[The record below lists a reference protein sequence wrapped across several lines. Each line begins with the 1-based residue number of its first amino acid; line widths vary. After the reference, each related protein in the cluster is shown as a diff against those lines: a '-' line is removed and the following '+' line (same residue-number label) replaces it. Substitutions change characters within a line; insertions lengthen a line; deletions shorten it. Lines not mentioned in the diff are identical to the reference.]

1 MANNITGKVIWLGQ
15 VQPLTAKSGKTYY
28 KVEFAIA
35 RNVFDRDTGDKTCD
49 LNDTPLLR
57 YLSEN
62 EAEVKS
68 IAMGDEVKVAY
79 ELRGRSYDKD
89 GVKQYITDV
98 SVISVTRLNAAAAP
112 AKPTDPAPSQ
122 PVQRQAVVTQQQ
134 PKTDE
139 LPF

>member
-35 RNVFDRDTGDKTCD
+35 RNVFDRDTGEKTCD
-49 LNDTPLLR
+49 YNDTPLLR

-62 EAEVKS
+62 SAEVS
-68 IAMGDEVKVAY
+68 GIAMGDEVKVTY

-112 AKPTDPAPSQ
+112 APSQQ
-122 PVQRQAVVTQQQ
+122 PVQRQAVVTPQQ
-134 PKTDE
+134 PKTEE

>member
-35 RNVFDRDTGDKTCD
+35 RNVFDRDTGEKTCD
-49 LNDTPLLR
+49 YNDTPLLR

-62 EAEVKS
+62 SAEVS
-68 IAMGDEVKVAY
+68 GIAMGDEVKATY

-112 AKPTDPAPSQ
+112 AAPAVSQQ
-122 PVQRQAVVTQQQ
+122 PVQRQAVVTPQQQ
-134 PKTDE
+134 PKTEE